1 MKKILYLALALVF
14 AVSCVGNGNSD
25 KENDSLKSEDST
37 QNELLAEYHEV
48 VNRYN
53 YEVARKVKHNINVK
67 ANMDSLRK
75 KCRDLEFKIHK
86 SLKEMTPE
94 ERKQYRKIQ
103 STFFRSDDL
112 MKKDKEKK

>member
-1 MKKILYLALALVF
+1 MKKILYLVVALVF
-14 AVSCVGNGNSD
+14 AVSCAGNGGSD
-25 KENDSLKSEDST
+25 KENDSLKSGDSI
-37 QNELLAEYHEV
+37 QNELIAEYHEV

-75 KCRDLEFKIHK
+75 KCRDLEFKINK
-86 SLKEMTPE
+86 SVKEMSPE

-103 STFFRSDDL
+103 SSFFRSDDL
-112 MKKDKEKK
+112 MKEYKEKK